1 MKREQPDQDLGLPR
15 LADFHKPDLVY
26 VGTVR
31 SPSARGS
38 IRSISSPH
46 LPRDYRFITAED
58 IPGDHFLRLE
68 GESVPILAKGRVS
81 YKGEAVGLIAGP
93 DRRRVLEAIKMTR
106 VDIEPETPEYGYE
119 RFESSQIVAREKLER
134 GDLKAAM
141 EQAHKIL
148 KAEFKLGP
156 LDHYYPEPQGA
167 ASYYD
172 YDKLVIITSTQWPFH
187 VRDSVAKALAVK
199 PEELVVKPS
208 YLGPHLDGKLWYP
221 SLLACHASLCARILG
236 RPSLL
241 CLSRNEDFLYT
252 TKRAPFFGAYR
263 AAIGDDGR
271 LLALEASIS
280 LNLGAYGPL
289 AGPIARKI
297 LEALP
302 GPYAC
307 PAIACKVWAVRTNLT
322 PMGSYAGLGGSSAQ
336 FAIERIADLCAAEA
350 GQDPVAWRA
359 ANAAQ
364 RGDGSAGAPA
374 KQGARITELNELLLG
389 MSDYKRK
396 RSAYELIRKR
406 RPDPEAVPGFGIGLA
421 WAYQSNDGT
430 RLLKAAGPTSVE
442 VSLGKDSV
450 LSIRSSVLPMD
461 EGALQLWRNE
471 AASTLDIDPSL
482 VRIQP
487 VSTDTVPDSGAAA
500 FSSGIS
506 VVTKLIAEAC
516 EGIRSKRFREALPIT
531 VRKSTRST
539 RRIASPLDG
548 ASFGGAAV
556 ELAIDPLD
564 GSPLVRGIWM
574 SVNAGRILSRS
585 RAEHSLKR
593 DIARALSNCMSE
605 RFYPARE
612 DYAGSPLFCYAPLR
626 VQDIPPI
633 ELRFCEAGADASPGG
648 LGELA
653 FIAVPAAFAS
663 ALSQAKDEAL
673 LELPLDRRVRG
684 EKPR

>member
-1 MKREQPDQDLGLPR
+1 MKREHTDQDPGMPR

-31 SPSARGS
+31 SPAARGS
-38 IRSISSPH
+38 IKSISSPH

-68 GESVPILAKGRVS
+68 GETVPILAKGRVS

-93 DRRRVLEAIKMTR
+93 DRRRVLEAIKLTR
-106 VDIEPETPEYGYE
+106 VDIAPETPEYGYE
-119 RFESSQIVAREKLER
+119 RFESSQVLAREKLER
-134 GDLKAAM
+134 GDCRAAM
-141 EQAHKIL
+141 EKAHKIL
-148 KAEFKLGP
+148 KAEFRLGP

-187 VRDSVAKALAVK
+187 VRDSVAKALGVK

-221 SLLACHASLCARILG
+221 SLLACHASLCSRILG
-236 RPSLL
+236 RPALL
-241 CLSRNEDFLYT
+241 SLSRNEDFLYT

-263 AAIGDDGR
+263 AAIDEEGR
-271 LLALEASIS
+271 LQALEASIS

-289 AGPIARKI
+289 AQPILRKI

-302 GPYAC
+302 GPYTC
-307 PAIACKVWAVRTNLT
+307 PALSCKAWAVRTNLS

-336 FAIERIADLCAAEA
+336 FAMERIADLCAAEA
-350 GQDPVAWRA
+350 DQDPVAWRT
-359 ANAAQ
+359 ANAAP
-364 RGDGSAGAPA
+364 RGDTSAGSPA
-374 KQGARITELNELLLG
+374 KQGARFTELNELLLG
-389 MSDYKRK
+389 ISDYKRK

-406 RPDPEAVPGFGIGLA
+406 RPDPESVPGFGIGLA
-421 WAYQSNDGT
+421 WAYQSNDGA
-430 RLLKAAGPTSVE
+430 RLLNATGPTSVE

-450 LSIRSSVLPMD
+450 LTIRSSVLPMD
-461 EGALQLWRNE
+461 AGALELWRRE
-471 AASTLDIDPSL
+471 AASTLDIEPSL
-482 VRIQP
+482 VRILP

-506 VVTKLIAEAC
+506 VVTRLISEAC
-516 EGIRSKRFREALPIT
+516 DGIRSKRFREALPIS

-539 RRIASPLDG
+539 KRLASPLDG

-593 DIARALSNCMSE
+593 DIARALSNCVSE
-605 RFYPARE
+605 RFYPAQE
-612 DYAGSPLFCYAPLR
+612 DYTGSPLFSYAPLR
-626 VQDIPPI
+626 IQDIPPI
-633 ELRFCEAGADASPGG
+633 ELRFCEAGAEMSPGG

-663 ALSQAKDEAL
+663 ALSQAMDEAQH
-673 LELPLDRRVRG
+673 ELPLDKRARG
-684 EKPR
+684 EMLR